1 VMKEPGCE
9 QFEMFRSVVDP
20 DKLAILER
28 WTDQAALD
36 AHCECKAPVRCSSRS
51 CARATPSAKTT
62 FTIGPG
68 NPALYRE

>member
-1 VMKEPGCE
+1 MKEPGCE

-36 AHCECKAPVRCSSRS
+36 AH
-51 CARATPSAKTT
+51 ARV
-62 FTIGPG
+62 
-68 NPALYRE
+68 